1 MKKTLLVALLLAAA
15 CDDSKPR
22 TTVSGSERA
31 SQGET
36 AAPADTSSVSFEA
49 NGAAAVKGDGE
60 EVASASYMMGPGVLT
75 IYLYGAVPP
84 DKQRRQM
91 SIQVTGYRGNE
102 GDVAVAAAVYTRK
115 DEQGREY
122 GYQAKA
128 NALKLKITELELE
141 DVPGSPLKEGTIS
154 GTFEGDMQYPYP
166 KKEGNPFTEPLKI
179 TNGKFSGVKVS
190 GMK

>member
-1 MKKTLLVALLLAAA
+1 MKKSLLAILLIAAA

-22 TTVSGSERA
+22 TTVAGSETAAR
-31 SQGET
+31 GDT
-36 AAPADTSSVSFEA
+36 AAPADTSQVSFEA
-49 NGAAAVKGDGE
+49 NGTASVKGDGDE
-60 EVASASYMMGPGVLT
+60 QPSASYMMGPGVLT
-75 IYLYGAVPP
+75 IYVYGAIAP

-102 GDVAVAAAVYTRK
+102 GDISVAAAVYTRK

-128 NALKLKITELELE
+128 NALKLKITDIELD

-154 GTFEGDMQYPYP
+154 GTFEGEMQYAYP

-179 TNGKFSGVKVS
+179 TNGKFSGVKIQ